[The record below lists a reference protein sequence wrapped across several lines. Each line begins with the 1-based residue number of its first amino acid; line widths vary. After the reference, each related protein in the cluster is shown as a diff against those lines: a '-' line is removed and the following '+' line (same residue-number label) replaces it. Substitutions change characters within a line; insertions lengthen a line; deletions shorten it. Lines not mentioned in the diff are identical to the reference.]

1 MRPLLALGT
10 PLNIATYLR
19 RTSLDANWSQ
29 RELCAAASL
38 ATTITPLVPL
48 SNLCT
53 IPGRIIDPRASESD
67 DTSSSSSFS
76 SSSSSSA
83 IERLPVGTT
92 SSGNSQCPN
101 PAFTNVPLA
110 CPALGCVTI
119 PAGLFTTNTLESSY
133 KMSNSIQG
141 SGIASL
147 AVSGS
152 NSPATT
158 SPGFNALDGL
168 DAVFPLSVT
177 IPALIAAATRA
188 RDADASSTFAATYAS
203 SLDGST
209 AGESRA
215 TRNSKRTP
223 PPPPSLAAS
232 TIVDRA
238 RFLARRPA
246 KTRASR
252 R

>member
-92 SSGNSQCPN
+92 SSGKSQCPN
-101 PAFTNVPLA
+101 TAFTNVPLA

-133 KMSNSIQG
+133 TMSNSIQG

-158 SPGFNALDGL
+158 SPG
-168 DAVFPLSVT
+168 
-177 IPALIAAATRA
+177 
-188 RDADASSTFAATYAS
+188 
-203 SLDGST
+203 
-209 AGESRA
+209 SRA
-215 TRNSKRTP
+215 TLTHRQRSPRRTRPVWTVP
-223 PPPPSLAAS
+223 PP
-232 TIVDRA
+232 VNRA
-238 RFLARRPA
+238 RRAIQSARRRRRHRSRRRRSSTARDSSRDVPRRRA
-246 KTRASR
+246 RREDERSRAPTRA
-252 R
+252 